1 MFGTQ
6 IDLRELSDFDTSIPT
21 GVNHTIKG
29 QPNVIPQSG
38 MGMFDTEH
46 HQHHEQHPDRHHEQT
61 PFRPIQLPVSNESEC
76 VKVARH
82 HETCPICSKLYND
95 TTIYHNYVIL
105 FLLVV
110 CIFLIKNLYSYHDRE

>member
-1 MFGTQ
+1 MYGTQ

-38 MGMFDTEH
+38 MGMLDTEHQH
-46 HQHHEQHPDRHHEQT
+46 HQHHEQT
-61 PFRPIQLPVSNESEC
+61 PFFHTQLPVSNESEC

-82 HETCPICSKLYND
+82 RETCPICSKLYND

-110 CIFLIKNLYSYHDRE
+110 CIFLIKNLYSYHERE